1 MPILPEEIATATFT
15 RVHRQGYHAGEV
27 DAFLRSVATDYGA
40 ALEKMLL
47 TPSEPSAELDVGE
60 EVNAILKAAR
70 SSAGALVQ
78 RAHEEA
84 EAIQKAATEKAQGM
98 ETQASEARV
107 RAFEQAAQEARDVKA
122 EADRYAFELRHRTET
137 HTKQMVETAEARA
150 RQLYAYNQ
158 QLSQHLE
165 EIERL
170 VGALRTELDAP
181 ADAWPEEAPT
191 ETGPAS
197 RKERRE
203 DDHTATDDDT
213 ERTERTERT
222 GGTIEE
228 RMLRVLENEGV

>member
-15 RVHRQGYHAGEV
+15 RVHRQGYHVGEV
-27 DAFLRSVATDYGA
+27 DAFLRSVAADYGA

-47 TPSEPSAELDVGE
+47 TPGAPTELDIGD

-70 SSAGALVQ
+70 SSASALLQ
-78 RAHEEA
+78 RAQEEA
-84 EAIQKAATEKAQGM
+84 ESIQKAATEKAQGL

-107 RAFEQAAQEARDVKA
+107 RAFEQAAQEAKHVKS

-137 HTKQMVETAEARA
+137 HTKQLVETAEARA

-158 QLSQHLE
+158 ALSQHLE

-170 VGALRTELDAP
+170 VGALRTELDTP
-181 ADAWPEEAPT
+181 ANAWPDESSEPPAQTGQEE
-191 ETGPAS
+191 
-197 RKERRE
+197 RQE
-203 DDHTATDDDT
+203 DNPKAIDN
-213 ERTERTERT
+213 ERT

-228 RMLRVLENEGV
+228 RMLRVLENEGA

>member
-15 RVHRQGYHAGEV
+15 RVHRQGYHVGEV

-70 SSAGALVQ
+70 SSAGALLQ
-78 RAHEEA
+78 RAHEES

-107 RAFEQAAQEARDVKA
+107 RAFEQAAQDAKEVKA

-137 HTKQMVETAEARA
+137 HTKQMVESAEERA

-170 VGALRTELDAP
+170 VGALRHELDTP
-181 ADAWPEEAPT
+181 ADTWPDKSPPT
-191 ETGPAS
+191 DPKAHADDGS
-197 RKERRE
+197 QE
-203 DDHTATDDDT
+203 D
-213 ERTERTERT
+213 RTMPDNV
-222 GGTIEE
+222 
-228 RMLRVLENEGV
+228 RMLQ